1 VSRLLV
7 DTGPLVALLNRRDPD
22 HARCAEYLKHERA
35 QLLTTWPVITEA
47 MYLLRRSVVARGAI
61 LTMIQAEELE
71 PADILA
77 LVERIAA
84 LIDKYEDLPMD
95 FADATLV
102 AVAEQERLDTVFT
115 LDDDFQIYRV
125 RRQALRM
132 VP

>member
-1 VSRLLV
+1 MSRLLV
-7 DTGPLVALLNRRDPD
+7 DTGPLVALLNRGDPD
-22 HARCAEYLKHERA
+22 HERCAEYLKHERA